1 MSTKSVLAAV
11 FLISLGIIFGVV
23 LVSSFKGV
31 DFSFAGDDVKL
42 GAQQAPIKPNSTLQ
56 ALNEA
61 FHNVGKTVTPSVVF
75 VQVEMSGESES
86 DSQEDQNQFFHRFF
100 GPDFKFDIP

>member
-1 MSTKSVLAAV
+1 MSSKSVLAAI

-31 DFSFAGDDVKL
+31 DFSFAGEDVKL
-42 GAQQAPIKPNSTLQ
+42 GSQQTFAKPNSTLQ

-61 FHNVGKTVTPSVVF
+61 FHNVGKTSNTLLLFMYKSKIRN
-75 VQVEMSGESES
+75 GETES
-86 DSQEDQNQFFHRFF
+86 DS
-100 GPDFKFDIP
+100 PD

>member
-1 MSTKSVLAAV
+1 MSTKSILAAV

-31 DFSFAGDDVKL
+31 DFSFAGEDVKL
-42 GAQQAPIKPNSTLQ
+42 GAQQAPVKPNSTLQ

-61 FHNVGKTVTPSVVF
+61 FHDVGKTVTPSVVYRA
-75 VQVEMSGESES
+75 S
-86 DSQEDQNQFFHRFF
+86 
-100 GPDFKFDIP
+100 